1 MLAYSG
7 RRCGVNLSW
16 RCTAA
21 TGQRRLVGV
30 KGGRPCSAG
39 IRSERVEAL
48 GAAGRTTWT
57 PVVGLA
63 DETSERGRL
72 CSISLVRSSRR
83 QPSTTACPGGDD
95 LPQGGVAAPNCCV
108 AERRSE
114 NLGVCQL
121 WKENHRG
128 VKIIPAQIYT
138 GVDIGQPHHPG
149 VDCFSLTVEP
159 EARSHLFHQVC
170 CIRIVCFHRVGNR
183 LSHQACS
190 LIPAFRPQVQQRQ
203 PLRLADLQTSEEDP
217 REKNIISR

>member
-30 KGGRPCSAG
+30 KGGRP
-39 IRSERVEAL
+39 
-48 GAAGRTTWT
+48 
-57 PVVGLA
+57 
-63 DETSERGRL
+63 

-138 GVDIGQPHHPG
+138 GVDKPH
-149 VDCFSLTVEP
+149 
-159 EARSHLFHQVC
+159 
-170 CIRIVCFHRVGNR
+170 I
-183 LSHQACS
+183 
-190 LIPAFRPQVQQRQ
+190 
-203 PLRLADLQTSEEDP
+203 
-217 REKNIISR
+217 K

>member
-1 MLAYSG
+1 MKGGSIV
-7 RRCGVNLSW
+7 CW
-16 RCTAA
+16 RTV
-21 TGQRRLVGV
+21 VGV
-30 KGGRPCSAG
+30 VGSTYPGAALLPRASVGLWESRAEGPCSAG

-83 QPSTTACPGGDD
+83 QPSTTGCPGGDD

-138 GVDIGQPHHPG
+138 GVDRIWHVRALQE
-149 VDCFSLTVEP
+149 VSLGSSCIP
-159 EARSHLFHQVC
+159 IHRSGKFAP
-170 CIRIVCFHRVGNR
+170 I
-183 LSHQACS
+183 
-190 LIPAFRPQVQQRQ
+190 
-203 PLRLADLQTSEEDP
+203 LRRKSD
-217 REKNIISR
+217 

>member
-1 MLAYSG
+1 MKGGSIV
-7 RRCGVNLSW
+7 CW
-16 RCTAA
+16 RTV
-21 TGQRRLVGV
+21 VGV
-30 KGGRPCSAG
+30 VGSTYPGAALLPRASVGLWESRAEGPCSAG
-39 IRSERVEAL
+39 IWSERVEAL

-83 QPSTTACPGGDD
+83 QPSTTACPGGDE
-95 LPQGGVAAPNCCV
+95 LPQGGGAAPNCCV

-138 GVDIGQPHHPG
+138 GVDRIWHVRALQE
-149 VDCFSLTVEP
+149 VSLGSSCIP
-159 EARSHLFHQVC
+159 IHRSGKFAP
-170 CIRIVCFHRVGNR
+170 I
-183 LSHQACS
+183 
-190 LIPAFRPQVQQRQ
+190 
-203 PLRLADLQTSEEDP
+203 LRRKSD
-217 REKNIISR
+217 